1 MALDRDS
8 PFLEISPLAAWRSN
22 FNVGSGFVVGIG
34 VIEGVECVI
43 LGHDPSVRAGA
54 FNPFNSKKLMRGLE
68 IARTN
73 RMPYVQFVESA
84 GADLRGEAG
93 GGDPEAAIR
102 REVGH
107 FAESGR
113 LFYEITEL
121 SKLRI
126 PTVSIV
132 FGASTAGGAYQPG
145 MSDYNIFIRGQS
157 KVFLGGPPL
166 VKMATGEDATKK
178 ASAAPRCIRTVS
190 GLGDY
195 LAEDEMRRH
204 PHRAARSIAH
214 LNWRKLG
221 PGRRCPPT
229 RRSHDPEDLL
239 GIVAKDLRQP
249 FDMREVIARIVDGSR
264 FEEFKPLYGPTLVTG
279 WASIHGFP
287 VGILGNNGA
296 LLSESSEKAAQFI
309 QLCNQID
316 VPLLFL
322 HNITGYIVGTDFEQG
337 GITKDGSKMI
347 NAVANST
354 VPHITVI
361 VGASYGAGNYGM
373 SGRAYGTR
381 FTFTWPTA
389 KIAVMGPKQMA
400 GVMTI
405 VRRGRAERRGETFDE
420 DADAKRVAVGSTGPR
435 NARRVVRHL
444 ARLRRRHDR
453 PARHPHRA
461 RIVAVGLPQQR
472 GRRHQGIRH
481 MADVNPD
488 SPSADSSQSRRDRP
502 AHHAHGARHGDR
514 DRRRLCGRRRD
525 APFVREADVA
535 IALGGRTG
543 AETLPRHRQADRRCR
558 ARARMPCIPATAFS
572 RRTPRLRDA
581 VIDAGLTW
589 VGPSPEVDRAIGD
602 KLRRS
607 GCCRRPACRLLD
619 AFELT
624 ADADATGA
632 AAKIGY
638 PVLIKAAAG
647 GGGRGMRIVETQDP
661 SCADA
666 VASAAA
672 RPASFG
678 DGTVF
683 LERWLTALA
692 PRRDADS
699 RGQARQLVHLFERE
713 CSIQRRH
720 QKIIEEA
727 PSPRGR

>member
-1 MALDRDS
+1 MSIIQSRLDRRSDAFARNRADMLESLGVLDELLAEAARGGGEQEMARLRARGKMPLRERISMALDRDS

-34 VIEGVECVI
+34 VISGVECVI

-54 FNPFNSKKLMRGLE
+54 FNAFNSKKLMRGLD

-84 GADLRGEAG
+84 GADLRGESGA
-93 GGDPEAAIR
+93 GDPEAAIR
-102 REVGH
+102 REIGH

-166 VKMATGEDATKK
+166 VKMATGEDANEESLGG
-178 ASAAPRCIRTVS
+178 AEMHCTVS

-195 LAEDEMRRH
+195 LAEDEVEGIRI
-204 PHRAARSIAH
+204 AREVVAH

-221 PGRRCPPT
+221 PGPTLPADPPLY
-229 RRSHDPEDLL
+229 DPDDLL

-279 WASIHGFP
+279 WASIHGYP

-296 LLSESSEKAAQFI
+296 LLSESSQKAAQFI

-322 HNITGYIVGTDFEQG
+322 HNITGYIVGTDFEQR

-354 VPHITVI
+354 VPHLTVI

-405 VRRGRAERRGETFDE
+405 VQRAAAERRGEKFDE
-420 DADAKRVAVGSTGPR
+420 AANAKRVESVEFWAEERSKGLFATSRVSDDGMIDPR
-435 NARRVVRHL
+435 DTRTVLGMALSACHNNVV
-444 ARLRRRHDR
+444 A
-453 PARHPHRA
+453 
-461 RIVAVGLPQQR
+461 GTKEF
-472 GRRHQGIRH
+472 G
-481 MADVNPD
+481 
-488 SPSADSSQSRRDRP
+488 
-502 AHHAHGARHGDR
+502 
-514 DRRRLCGRRRD
+514 
-525 APFVREADVA
+525 
-535 IALGGRTG
+535 TW
-543 AETLPRHRQADRRCR
+543 
-558 ARARMPCIPATAFS
+558 RM
-572 RRTPRLRDA
+572 
-581 VIDAGLTW
+581 
-589 VGPSPEVDRAIGD
+589 
-602 KLRRS
+602 
-607 GCCRRPACRLLD
+607 
-619 AFELT
+619 
-624 ADADATGA
+624 
-632 AAKIGY
+632 
-638 PVLIKAAAG
+638 
-647 GGGRGMRIVETQDP
+647 
-661 SCADA
+661 
-666 VASAAA
+666 
-672 RPASFG
+672 
-678 DGTVF
+678 
-683 LERWLTALA
+683 
-692 PRRDADS
+692 
-699 RGQARQLVHLFERE
+699 
-713 CSIQRRH
+713 
-720 QKIIEEA
+720 
-727 PSPRGR
+727 